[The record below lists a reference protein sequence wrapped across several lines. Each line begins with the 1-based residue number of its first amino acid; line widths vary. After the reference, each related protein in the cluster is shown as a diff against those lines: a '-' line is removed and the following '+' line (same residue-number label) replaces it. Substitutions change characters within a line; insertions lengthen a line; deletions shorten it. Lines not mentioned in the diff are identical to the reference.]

1 MTPTDAEITRNIR
14 RELSKREFDANRLD
28 IQVNQGR
35 VILAGMII
43 PHRNYPL
50 ADMKFELDTF
60 LRILTRDP
68 LIKEI
73 SNGAR
78 IIENEDPHAK
88 KEDNSRGRMRH

>member
-14 RELSKREFDANRLD
+14 RELGKREFDANRLD
-28 IQVNQGR
+28 IQVNHGR
-35 VILAGMII
+35 VMLAGMVI

-50 ADMKFELDTF
+50 ADMKYELDTF
-60 LRILTRDP
+60 LRILNRDP

-73 SNGAR
+73 SSGVR

-88 KEDNSRGRMRH
+88 KEESSRGRMRH